1 MPWCSMLKLMADETM
16 GRETAAPR
24 SPSGPSGRIL
34 RILIAEGDPLL
45 REILGSGLEL
55 HDPRYRAVPVADP
68 AAAYAALAAAEFDLV
83 IGALDL
89 PLRAHQVRFFERVR
103 EVVPHVPVL
112 LLTEAAPATVPEA
125 AACDALLPK
134 PPDMDELLTQA
145 DRLLRRSRQSVV
157 RGIGLASFL
166 QVIHLERKTCT
177 LTVTG
182 GGSRGQLGMRLGNL
196 VHAQAG
202 PLAGREALFA
212 ILGWPSP
219 VLTIED
225 HCEGAVNLEG
235 QVEQLLL
242 EYYVNE
248 DHRRR

>member
-1 MPWCSMLKLMADETM
+1 MLSPMADETL
-16 GRETAAPR
+16 
-24 SPSGPSGRIL
+24 GPA
-34 RILIAEGDPLL
+34 RILIVEGDPLL
-45 REILGSGLEL
+45 REILGSSLEL
-55 HDPRYRAVPVADP
+55 HNPRYRTVAAADP
-68 AAAYAALAAAEFDLV
+68 AAGYAALAAAEVDLV
-83 IGALDL
+83 IGELDL
-89 PLRAHQVRFFERVR
+89 PARADQVRFFERVR

-112 LLTEAAPATVPEA
+112 LLTEAASGAVPERA
-125 AACDALLPK
+125 AYDALVPK
-134 PPDMDELLTQA
+134 PPDMDELLARA

-177 LTVTG
+177 LTVAG
-182 GGSRGQLGMRLGNL
+182 GGSRGQLGVRLGNL

-202 PLAGREALFA
+202 PLRGKEALFA
-212 ILGWPSP
+212 VLGWPTP
-219 VLTIED
+219 VLTIDD
-225 HCEGAVNLEG
+225 HCEAEVNLEG

>member
-1 MPWCSMLKLMADETM
+1 MLELMADDTPRRLSAEPHSQA
-16 GRETAAPR
+16 GPAA
-24 SPSGPSGRIL
+24 
-34 RILIAEGDPLL
+34 RILIVESDPLL
-45 REILGSGLEL
+45 REILGSGLAL
-55 HDPRYRAVPVADP
+55 HNPRYRTVPVADP
-68 AAAYAALAAAEFDLV
+68 AAAYLALAAAEFDLV
-83 IGALDL
+83 LGGLDL
-89 PLRAHQVRFFERVR
+89 PLRIDQIRFFERVR
-103 EVVPHVPVL
+103 EVIPHVPVL
-112 LLTEAAPATVPEA
+112 LLTGAAPGSIPA
-125 AACDALLPK
+125 AAVYDALLPK
-134 PPDMDELLTQA
+134 PPDMDELLSQS

-182 GGSRGQLGMRLGNL
+182 GANRGTLGLRLGNL

-202 PLAGREALFA
+202 PLAGKEALFA

-225 HCEGAVNLEG
+225 QCDGPVNLEG
-235 QVEQLLL
+235 GVEQLLL
-242 EYYVNE
+242 EYYVDE

>member
-1 MPWCSMLKLMADETM
+1 MPKLMAAEAPARAD
-16 GRETAAPR
+16 GRTGPAA
-24 SPSGPSGRIL
+24 
-34 RILIAEGDPLL
+34 RILIVESDPLL
-45 REILGSGLEL
+45 REILGSGLAL
-55 HDPRYRAVPVADP
+55 HNPGYRTVPVADP
-68 AAAYAALAAAEFDLV
+68 AAAYLALAAAE
-83 IGALDL
+83 LDL
-89 PLRAHQVRFFERVR
+89 ILATLDQPLRIDQIRFLERVR

-112 LLTEAAPATVPEA
+112 LLSEVGPASLPAEAAY
-125 AACDALLPK
+125 DALLPN
-134 PPDMDELLTQA
+134 PPDMDELLAQA

-182 GGSRGQLGMRLGNL
+182 GANRGRLGLRLGKL

-202 PLAGREALFA
+202 PLAGREAFFA
-212 ILGWPSP
+212 ILGWPNP
-219 VLTIED
+219 VMSIDDGCDEP
-225 HCEGAVNLEG
+225 VNLEG

-242 EYYVNE
+242 EFYVNE